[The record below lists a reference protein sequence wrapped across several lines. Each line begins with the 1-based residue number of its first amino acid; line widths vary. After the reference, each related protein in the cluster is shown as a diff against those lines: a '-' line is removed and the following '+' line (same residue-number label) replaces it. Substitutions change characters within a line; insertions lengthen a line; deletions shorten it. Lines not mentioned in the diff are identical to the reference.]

1 MNAQLKPQPV
11 WIQPAGLIAVTLVPH
26 KHVYATTTP
35 RSTMPHLDN
44 EIAIPSRRYI
54 GKYYWSNYFGHW
66 DKVVDVDEQDK
77 RWQMAKTDRSGH
89 VIEKPRWH
97 NSNVSAMCFADRPFI
112 ITRG

>member
-1 MNAQLKPQPV
+1 MNAQLKP
-11 WIQPAGLIAVTLVPH
+11 ADTL
-26 KHVYATTTP
+26 KHVYAPTTP
-35 RSTMPHLDN
+35 RSTMPHLCH

-66 DKVVDVDEQDK
+66 DKVVNVDEETNE
-77 RWQMAKTDRSGH
+77 WQVAKTDRYGH

-97 NSNVSAMCFADRPFI
+97 SSTLSAMCFADRPFS